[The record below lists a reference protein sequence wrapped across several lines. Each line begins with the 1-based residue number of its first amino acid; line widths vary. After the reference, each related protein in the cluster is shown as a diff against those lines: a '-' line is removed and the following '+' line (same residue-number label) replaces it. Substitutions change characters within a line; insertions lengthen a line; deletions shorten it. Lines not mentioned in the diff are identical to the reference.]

1 MNSFTSEDAVLDAIA
16 HRIAHRAITRAIP
29 QLGALRGQEFKDLL
43 TALSELSNLNLQIA
57 RGREPAKEFDEV
69 LTMLDPLTT
78 KVRGWSALA
87 RITGEVAER
96 ANNLPRAK
104 ELYMQAV
111 ANAQSDTERQ
121 DLSRL
126 ARVSAAI
133 VVASTAPSLP
143 AAQVARA
150 ISAAIPDEAM
160 KRVLTQVG
168 VTTDAMPN
176 AVRIA
181 IVGGA
186 PSKEVIDGRVKIVG
200 PPSGTD
206 SGSIADYYTAIM
218 RTVGLIAPNVD
229 FIFSRRAA
237 TRPSELIAS
246 IQDLLQEKP
255 QVMLMP
261 VRGVAGSPADRLLL
275 GAAAENI
282 VVVMSAGNEGTKAI
296 PFAGTELLDK
306 IMVVSAVDANGIPA
320 VFTQRDPKS
329 FWTPGVD
336 LPNAGSERYSTW
348 SGTGPAAAIAA
359 GVVARVLATKSG
371 QPLSELL
378 AKLREG
384 AAPLS
389 SEADA
394 PQVLNAQKTIDLIN

>member
-1 MNSFTSEDAVLDAIA
+1 MTLVFHFKDLVNSFTSEDAVLDAIA
-16 HRIAHRAITRAIP
+16 HRMAHRAISRAIP

-69 LTMLDPLTT
+69 LTLLDPLST

-111 ANAQSDTERQ
+111 ANAQSDAERQ
-121 DLSRL
+121 DLQRRL
-126 ARVSAAI
+126 ERVSAAI
-133 VVASTAPSLP
+133 LVASTAPSLP
-143 AAQVARA
+143 AAQVAGA
-150 ISAAIPDEAM
+150 KSAAIPDEAM
-160 KRVLTQVG
+160 KRLLSQVG
-168 VTTDAMPN
+168 VTTDAMPK
-176 AVRIA
+176 AIRIA

-186 PSKEVIDGRVKIVG
+186 PSKDAVDGRVKIVG
-200 PPSGTD
+200 PPGGTVSG
-206 SGSIADYYTAIM
+206 GIADYYTAIM
-218 RTVGLIAPNVD
+218 RTVGLVAPNVD
-229 FIFSRRAA
+229 FVFSRRSV
-237 TRPSELIAS
+237 TRPSEIVAA
-246 IQDLLQEKP
+246 IEDLLPEKP
-255 QVMLMP
+255 QLMLMP
-261 VRGVAGSPADRLLL
+261 VRGVADSPADRLLL

-348 SGTGPAAAIAA
+348 RHRPRGRDRGGRGCTR
-359 GVVARVLATKSG
+359 ARNQVR
-371 QPLSELL
+371 P
-378 AKLREG
+378 
-384 AAPLS
+384 
-389 SEADA
+389 A
-394 PQVLNAQKTIDLIN
+394 PQRASRQTTRGRGSALE